1 MYNKN
6 MHKIIRS
13 NKDFAYKQS
22 LLAKIFLFYTIII
35 YASQHTMP

>member
-13 NKDFAYKQS
+13 NKDFAYEC
-22 LLAKIFLFYTIII
+22 LNIFLFYTIII
-35 YASQHTMP
+35 YASQHNMP